1 MPLTVECP
9 SCSAR
14 ITAPDKLAGKTARCP
29 KCHEPFT
36 LPAPDAGFEVVEDDE
51 PVTATPRAKAPVADP
66 GFEVVEDDEPVVA
79 TPRKKPRPPVVVDV
93 DDDDEDRAP
102 RKRKKAK
109 TGLSPVVLY
118 GSIAGVLLAIGVGVG
133 VGIYFLAAGG
143 KGGGGGLF
151 GPTWTKFDAPDG
163 SFSTS
168 FPGGAP
174 EGGDIMA
181 LITPGGTGVD
191 PRQLAQAKKAMEQ
204 MGMSVNG
211 WQRAEQGR
219 KYVAGYLSVPQQLAG
234 MMKPDQI
241 INQGFSP
248 QVQAGSSVLGQEDTT
263 VAGQKAK
270 QIHTKQKDGRRL
282 LMRVFVVNARV
293 YFLIVE
299 GGDDLKADDATARS
313 FFDKFELKK

>member
-1 MPLTVECP
+1 MPITVECP

-36 LPAPDAGFEVVEDDE
+36 LPAPDAGFEVVDDDD
-51 PVTATPRAKAPVADP
+51 PVVAKPRPKMPVADP
-66 GFEVVEDDEPVVA
+66 GFEVVEDEEPVVA
-79 TPRKKPRPPVVVDV
+79 KPRKKPRPPIVVDD

-109 TGLSPVVLY
+109 KGLSPVVLY
-118 GSIAGVLLAIGVGVG
+118 GSIAGVLLVIAAG
-133 VGIYFLAAGG
+133 VGIYFLASG
-143 KGGGGGLF
+143 KGGGLF
-151 GPTWTKFDAPDG
+151 GPSWTKFDAPDG

-174 EGGDIMA
+174 EGGDVMA
-181 LITPGGTGVD
+181 LLAPGGAGVD

-204 MGMSVNG
+204 MGMTVNG
-211 WQRAEQGR
+211 WQRAEKGR

-248 QVQAGSSVLGQEDTT
+248 QAQSGSSVLGQEDTT

-270 QIHTKQKDGRRL
+270 QVHAKQKDGRLL
-282 LMRVFVVNARV
+282 LMRVFVVNTRV
-293 YFLIVE
+293 YFLVVE
-299 GGDDLKADDATARS
+299 GSDDLKADDSTART